1 MELGGQGWGKLLYI
15 NWEMVPRMRIGT
27 WSEGL
32 EETKVGGWRLEI
44 LIQKVWGRIGNSGFF
59 SFLII

>member
-1 MELGGQGWGKLLYI
+1 MELGGPGWGKLLYI

-32 EETKVGGWRLEI
+32 EETKSRYGVGSEI
-44 LIQKVWGRIGNSGFF
+44 LGFF
-59 SFLII
+59 PF

>member
-1 MELGGQGWGKLLYI
+1 MERGGPGGGKLLYI

-32 EETKVGGWRLEI
+32 EETKSRWVETGDSDSEGM
-44 LIQKVWGRIGNSGFF
+44 G
-59 SFLII
+59 

>member
-27 WSEGL
+27 W
-32 EETKVGGWRLEI
+32 VFI
-44 LIQKVWGRIGNSGFF
+44 GRIDGEADTPIFWPPDAKS
-59 SFLII
+59 